1 VPSRESFKITAQQ
14 SWRKTVRHHSRDGEP
29 RRVQIE
35 EQEKFLAAPA
45 CDGQAG
51 NEDNFFFPTLKIAA
65 VGVKLRMSRSVLA
78 VEDEVWE
85 R

>member
-1 VPSRESFKITAQQ
+1 
-14 SWRKTVRHHSRDGEP
+14 VRHPSARDGKP

-35 EQEKFLAAPA
+35 EEERFLAAPA
-45 CDGQAG
+45 CGGQAR
-51 NEDNFFFPTLKIAA
+51 NEDNFLFPTLKIAV
-65 VGVKLRMSRSVLA
+65 VGVKLVLA